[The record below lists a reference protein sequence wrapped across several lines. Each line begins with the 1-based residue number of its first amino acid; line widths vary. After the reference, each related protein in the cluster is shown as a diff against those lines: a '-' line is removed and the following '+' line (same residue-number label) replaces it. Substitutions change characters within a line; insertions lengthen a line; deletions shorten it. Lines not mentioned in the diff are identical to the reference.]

1 MKIFNWNTEFVS
13 PRARAGKF
21 QKLSQLIASQEADIV
36 CLTEAYPDAMPAD
49 GETIK
54 SEISGRTNAE
64 KSGARKVVL
73 WSRNAWRGIDTIG
86 SPALPEGRFL
96 SAITNICGKEW
107 HIVGIC
113 IPWHGYCNYASQ
125 GEQRMKNWQGA
136 CLYLDALRNEILPRA
151 GFRDRTIVLG
161 DFNMQIPPFN
171 YPYRRSAVNQKRKET
186 FDGWLI
192 PTAGISRHFIDH
204 IAMSTELRVNSL
216 RYISQFASDG
226 TRLSDHNG
234 VFIEV
239 ATPCAAK
246 AAHHK
251 E

>member
-96 SAITNICGKEW
+96 SAKTNICGKEW

-113 IPWHGYCNYASQ
+113 IPWHGYRNYASQ

-136 CLYLDALRNEILPRA
+136 CQYLDALRNEILPRA
-151 GFRDRTIVLG
+151 GFRDRTIMLG
-161 DFNMQIPPFN
+161 DFNLQIPPKT
-171 YPYRRSAVNQKRKET
+171 YPRPNTPVNQKREAT
-186 FDGWLI
+186 FAGWSI
-192 PTAGISRHFIDH
+192 PTTGEKDDSALDKRFIDH
-204 IAMSTELRVNSL
+204 IALTPEVRIQSL
-216 RYISQFASDG
+216 RFVSRFAADG

-239 ATPCAAK
+239 ATP
-246 AAHHK
+246 
-251 E
+251 